1 MVFDLAITGPA
12 GPDTQA
18 KRCEGFGFIFV
29 VPPNSRISNQKYKN
43 RNPSPVAV
51 TGVLAEVGRA
61 GLCAGAG
68 RPAAEGVAAVSILQ
82 RARVVAVRGG
92 ERRPGGGDRGGVA
105 ELLAVGRGHLR
116 GRRRA
121 ARRGRSGPVSP
132 SGRSARG
139 WGGAPARKPRHRELA
154 FFFWGGGLLGEE
166 IKKKL
171 KMVG

>member
-43 RNPSPVAV
+43 RNPSPVSV

-68 RPAAEGVAAVSILQ
+68 RPRQRAWPPCPFCSRLVWSQFAEVSGVLGVGIGVGSPNCSPWAADTCVGGGGQRCVAAVDRCHR
-82 RARVVAVRGG
+82 RAGLRAAG
-92 ERRPGGGDRGGVA
+92 EAPRPESRDTASWLFFFWEGGGV
-105 ELLAVGRGHLR
+105 VGRGD
-116 GRRRA
+116 
-121 ARRGRSGPVSP
+121 
-132 SGRSARG
+132 
-139 WGGAPARKPRHRELA
+139 
-154 FFFWGGGLLGEE
+154 
-166 IKKKL
+166 
-171 KMVG
+171 